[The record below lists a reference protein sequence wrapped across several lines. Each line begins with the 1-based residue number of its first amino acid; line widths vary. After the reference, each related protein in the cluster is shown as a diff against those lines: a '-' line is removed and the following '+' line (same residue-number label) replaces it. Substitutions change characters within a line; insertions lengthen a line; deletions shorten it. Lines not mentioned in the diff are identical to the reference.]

1 MGDLNMAEEKKC
13 CICHYYEIR
22 QDEYYTWGHC
32 KLHNIN
38 TSDEPLE
45 VCDDYTKSEWAGF
58 KKVIAIL
65 NKLW

>member
-1 MGDLNMAEEKKC
+1 MTEKKKC
-13 CICHYYEIR
+13 CICHYYEIK
-22 QDEYYTWGHC
+22 QDYYYTWGHC

-45 VCDDYTKSEWAGF
+45 VCDDYTKSRWTGF

>member
-1 MGDLNMAEEKKC
+1 MMTEEKKC
-13 CICHYYEIR
+13 CICHYYEIK
-22 QDEYYTWGHC
+22 QDYYYTWGHC

-38 TSDEPLE
+38 TSDEHLE
-45 VCDDYTKSEWAGF
+45 VCDDYTKSRWAGF